1 VLPSGSQSVDLNRT
15 YIGLTRHSVQLV
27 LSEDHERKMVRSAG
41 GKPLDANAS
50 LPDQRPSGS
59 TRFATRTDPRGSN
72 TDVRTYRP
80 TAYNG
85 CQMTRRRVRTD
96 GIAFGPSYGN
106 SRS

>member
-59 TRFATRTDPRGSN
+59 TRFATGLIRADQIPMSE
-72 TDVRTYRP
+72 P
-80 TAYNG
+80 TA
-85 CQMTRRRVRTD
+85 RRHITD
-96 GIAFGPSYGN
+96 AK
-106 SRS
+106 

>member
-72 TDVRTYRP
+72 TDVRP
-80 TAYNG
+80 TA
-85 CQMTRRRVRTD
+85 RRHITDAKGRGAASELMGADSVR
-96 GIAFGPSYGN
+96 P
-106 SRS
+106 